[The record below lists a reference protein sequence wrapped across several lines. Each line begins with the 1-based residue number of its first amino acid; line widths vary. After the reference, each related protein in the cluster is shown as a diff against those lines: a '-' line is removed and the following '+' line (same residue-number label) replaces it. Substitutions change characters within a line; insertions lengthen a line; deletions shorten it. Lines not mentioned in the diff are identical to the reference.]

1 MATTA
6 FRRPVSHEDRLSLV
20 DHLDELRSR
29 IIVCAAAIAVI
40 FAVCLWQNGPLLKI
54 VNDPLASQTQKNI
67 NKGRGPLGQTSLAQQ
82 SVKRLALENKALLT
96 TLSRPGSGLSDS
108 VRATLK
114 ARIAGVDAALA
125 KLPKEVPGN
134 KPVTLGIGEP
144 FSTTLLVSLYFTL
157 LLAMPIILW
166 QLYAFILP
174 AFSGEE
180 RKLALPLMSMI
191 PILFL
196 CGVVFGYFLVLP
208 AALKFL
214 QNFNADQ
221 FNVLVQA
228 KDYYRFA
235 AITLLALGLVFQVPV
250 GILALTRLGVVKV
263 STLRKNRRYAIV
275 ACAVVAMVLPG
286 TDPVSMLIQL
296 GPLLLLY
303 EGSILLARVLVG
315 ERESVFAGRFGDDD
329 DEDDEDDEERP
340 DEDEEEDDP
349 WPRLDDDDD
358 GDDEGNGDDDDEG
371 GQPAPVLT

>member
-6 FRRPVSHEDRLSLV
+6 LRRPVSPEDRLSLIE
-20 DHLDELRSR
+20 HLDELRSR
-29 IIVCAAAIAVI
+29 LVVCAIAVAVI
-40 FAVCLWQNGPLLKI
+40 FGICLWQNGALLKI
-54 VNDPLASQTQKNI
+54 VNDPLASQTQHNI

-82 SVKRLALENKALLT
+82 AVKRLALEDRAFLR
-96 TLSRPGSGLSDS
+96 TLAAPGSGLSAQ
-108 VRATLK
+108 VRSTIRT
-114 ARIAGVDAALA
+114 RIAGVDAAIA

-144 FSTTLLVSLYFTL
+144 FSTTLTVSLYFTL

-191 PILFL
+191 PVLFL

-235 AITLLALGLVFQVPV
+235 ALTLLALGLVFQVPV

-275 ACAVVAMVLPG
+275 VCAVVAMVLPG

-296 GPLLLLY
+296 VPLLLLY

-315 ERESVFAGRFGDDD
+315 EREGVFSGRFGGDDDGEADDD
-329 DEDDEDDEERP
+329 DEDDEDD
-340 DEDEEEDDP
+340 
-349 WPRLDDDDD
+349 DDDD
-358 GDDEGNGDDDDEG
+358 GPD
-371 GQPAPVLT
+371 QPKPQPETLTV